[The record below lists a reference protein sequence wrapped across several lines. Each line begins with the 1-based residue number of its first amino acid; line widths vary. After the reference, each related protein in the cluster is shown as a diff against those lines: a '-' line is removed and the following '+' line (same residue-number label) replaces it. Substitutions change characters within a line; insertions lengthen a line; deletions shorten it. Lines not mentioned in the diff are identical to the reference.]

1 MAEIRITAADGIV
14 RKVGLDK
21 ERTTIGRSRD
31 SDICLPDQWLSRM
44 HAEIVR
50 QGERFQLRDLGSK
63 NGTLLNGQS
72 LQAPHDLQLGDVIS
86 LGEHRLTFADEQAA
100 ADPLRDLP
108 PAGTR
113 VFSVRDLV
121 EVAEKADAPER
132 AERQARV
139 LRVLQSSL
147 GDLLQHRPLAQVFDQ
162 VLDLLFQAVPAER
175 GAVLL
180 TEGSP
185 PQLVIKASRGRQGDV
200 IKSVSRSIS
209 RRVLEDRVLVLIP
222 NVFEDESLRAQDSI
236 LSHGIRS
243 AICAPLWYVPPREA
257 GQAEGEVIGVVYLD
271 SRLKSHSFSEEDA
284 EVVTALA
291 SVAAAKIENAKLIEE
306 SLEKRKMEQDIR
318 LAAQIQRGLL
328 PDAAPVLEG
337 WTVAGSNRPSRAVGG
352 DYYDFVLEDGRLLIA
367 LGDVAGKG
375 TSAALLMTV
384 LRAAVRANWCEAD
397 PAVAIEKINR
407 MVCQNV
413 PDGRYVTFF
422 LATLDPVSGLLTY
435 VNAGHNPP
443 LVVRAAGSVERLE
456 HGGTVLGMF
465 ETLPYDHGTVLLWPG
480 DALAV
485 FSDGVSETLDAAG
498 DEYGDDRVA
507 AVINRFPVAPASD
520 LQDEILKDIDVFSA
534 GERPTDDRTLV
545 VVRRNPV
552 SAPSDTPPDAPPDPT
567 PDGL

>member
-1 MAEIRITAADGIV
+1 MAEIRITGADGVV

-21 ERTTIGRSRD
+21 DRVTIGRSRE

-44 HAEIVR
+44 HAEILR
-50 QGERFQLRDLGSK
+50 LGERFQLRDLGSK
-63 NGTLLNGQS
+63 NGTLLNGQV

-100 ADPLRDLP
+100 TDPLRDLP

-147 GDLLQHRPLAQVFDQ
+147 GELLPHRPLAQVFDQ

-180 TEGSP
+180 NEGTP

-257 GQAEGEVIGVVYLD
+257 AGQAEGEVIGLVYLD

-306 SLEKRKMEQDIR
+306 SLEKRKLEQDIR

-328 PDAAPVLEG
+328 PDTAPVLEG

-352 DYYDFVLEDGRLLIA
+352 DYYDFALEDGRLLIA

-384 LRAAVRANWCEAD
+384 VRAAVRANWCEAD
-397 PAVAIEKINR
+397 PALAMEKINR

-413 PDGRYVTFF
+413 PEGRYVTFF
-422 LATLDPVSGLLTY
+422 MATLDPATGVLTY

-443 LVVRAAGSVERLE
+443 LVVRVDGTVERLE

-465 ETLPYDHGTVLLWPG
+465 ETLPYDHGTVLVRPG

-485 FSDGVSETLDAAG
+485 FSDGVSETLDASDA
-498 DEYGDDRVA
+498 EYGDERVA
-507 AVINRFPVAPASD
+507 EVIHRFPDATAAV
-520 LQDEILKDIDVFSA
+520 LQDEVLKDIEAFSA

-545 VVRRNPV
+545 VVRRNRARAS
-552 SAPSDTPPDAPPDPT
+552 SAHEPEATA
-567 PDGL
+567 DGL